1 MAALLSCRG
10 NSANVRPAMQR
21 SRNCR
26 AQGEMPKDQ
35 RTLKAAAS
43 NVQTLAARKYRR
55 ATTVVDGYVSD
66 NPWKS
71 IGIATAMGVLIGF
84 LAAKR

>member
-1 MAALLSCRG
+1 M
-10 NSANVRPAMQR
+10 
-21 SRNCR
+21 
-26 AQGEMPKDQ
+26 DQ

-55 ATTVVDGYVSD
+55 ATTVVDDYVSD

>member
-1 MAALLSCRG
+1 M
-10 NSANVRPAMQR
+10 
-21 SRNCR
+21 
-26 AQGEMPKDQ
+26 DQ
-35 RTLKAAAS
+35 RTLIAAAS

>member
-1 MAALLSCRG
+1 
-10 NSANVRPAMQR
+10 MQQ
-21 SRNCR
+21 NII
-26 AQGEMPKDQ
+26 KD
-35 RTLKAAAS
+35 AAS
-43 NVQTLAARKYRR
+43 NVQTLAARKYRQ

-71 IGIATAMGVLIGF
+71 IGIAAAMGVLIGF